1 MPSITPIAKLEYGTE
16 SSLDALLSLESQY
29 TVSPETSPKL
39 PEAAAPSRQVSE
51 YELLPPSTFHTRPPT
66 RGHTQVDQ
74 YAPSSRETS
83 ETHSKSGPD
92 TRDALPMPTFSI
104 ASRPST
110 PISSATRM
118 SKPRPKPSRLN
129 TNVISSS
136 SLTSPTK
143 MVSPGIKHWQQVRAH
158 VMAPTP
164 IEEWQHTTRLGKK
177 PGLVSKAAGR
187 FGFRHAADNIIG
199 YTDRRRSMNGLL
211 AELGDLTEEE
221 KEAIVRE
228 RRKFARDIKACLDA
242 CALEESRRRLYRL
255 DSNQN
260 PNYLKD
266 ARPNAASI
274 HSAAIHAHPHAAQ
287 RFTFDPSFSA
297 FAPLLTELHKYLP
310 DARSK
315 KPWSRT
321 CPHHSEI
328 LAELGVAFLEDSTST
343 DGEKQQALEVFGTI
357 VKNWAADT
365 SEEVMARWQ
374 WLCRALLTDDR
385 QVRSRGLALLDSFV
399 HFDSSLPRGHED
411 PHTALS
417 FLALAS
423 NLLILLHAVQT
434 ARYPQPSHQ
443 SKVQSFLD
451 ELSDGRIIQ
460 VEAASIV
467 ELVGVIGLSTT
478 AGGIEK
484 EIMWMAIGTVIQ
496 THPHLAR
503 WLLETSDHGEQL
515 VLDVR
520 PTLPP
525 ACR

>member
-1 MPSITPIAKLEYGTE
+1 M
-16 SSLDALLSLESQY
+16 
-29 TVSPETSPKL
+29 
-39 PEAAAPSRQVSE
+39 SE
-51 YELLPPSTFHTRPPT
+51 YEPLPPSTFHTRPPT
-66 RGHTQVDQ
+66 GGHTKIAQDG
-74 YAPSSRETS
+74 PSSREAS
-83 ETHSKSGPD
+83 KAHSKSGPD
-92 TRDALPMPTFSI
+92 RPDALPMPTFSI

-110 PISSATRM
+110 PTSSATSK
-118 SKPRPKPSRLN
+118 SKPRPKPTRLN

-136 SLTSPTK
+136 SLTSPAK
-143 MVSPGIKHWQQVRAH
+143 IVSPGIKHWQQVRAH
-158 VMAPTP
+158 VLAPTP
-164 IEEWQHTTRLGKK
+164 IEERQQHTARLGKK

-187 FGFRHAADNIIG
+187 FGFRHAADNVIG

-221 KEAIVRE
+221 KEAVARE
-228 RRKFARDIKACLDA
+228 RRRFARDIKACLDA
-242 CALEESRRRLYRL
+242 CALEESRRRLSRI

-260 PNYLKD
+260 PSYPDD
-266 ARPNAASI
+266 ARPSAASI
-274 HSAAIHAHPHAAQ
+274 HSAAIHAHPHTAQ

-365 SEEVMARWQ
+365 AEEVIARWQ

-385 QVRSRGLALLDSFV
+385 QIRSRGLALLDNFV
-399 HFDSSLPRGHED
+399 HFDTSLPRGHEV

-423 NLLILLHAVQT
+423 DLLILLHAVQT
-434 ARYPQPSHQ
+434 ARNPEPSHQ
-443 SKVQSFLD
+443 SKVQRFLD

-460 VEAASIV
+460 VEVASIV
-467 ELVGVIGLSTT
+467 ELVGDVEMSTT
-478 AGGIEK
+478 MGGIEK
-484 EIMWMAIGTVIQ
+484 EIMWMAVGVVIQ

-503 WLLETSDHGEQL
+503 WLLEINVHGKQL

-520 PTLPP
+520 PTLLS
-525 ACR
+525 ACC